1 MAISLSRWTRSARSS
16 RCTKPSV
23 RIRQI
28 TTSALEIIWEMMVAQ
43 ATPATPMLKPMTN
56 SRFSTTFTMPEAI
69 RKYSG
74 RRVSPTARSTAAP
87 KLYSMLK
94 GMPRK

>member
-1 MAISLSRWTRSARSS
+1 M
-16 RCTKPSV
+16 V
-23 RIRQI
+23 
-28 TTSALEIIWEMMVAQ
+28 TSAAEIIWEMMVAS
-43 ATPATPMLKPMTN
+43 ATPATPMWKPMTN
-56 SRFSTTFTMPEAI
+56 SRFSSTFTRPESV